1 MAITATDVKKL
12 RDTTGAGMMDAK
24 KALTEAEGDFDKA
37 IEILR
42 ISGQAKAAKRS
53 DRDAANGLVA
63 AAGNALIQL
72 AAETDFVAKNEE
84 FVALAQDIA
93 QAVND
98 NKAEGLLAAGAL
110 TLWQDRDMSVTD
122 AVSDLAV
129 RIGEK
134 LELKEAAYFDGQV
147 STYLHRRSQDLPP
160 QVGVMVEYEGDDEEF
175 VHGLCLQI
183 AAMSPVYVTR
193 DDVPGRAGRERAP
206 DRRGHRPGG
215 GQARGC
221 PAPDR
226 RGPPQRLLQGQ
237 LPGRPD
243 VGVRRQEDRG
253 CPDEGARDQRL
264 ALRALRRGLLNR
276 LRAARP
282 VTK

>member
-1 MAITATDVKKL
+1 MAITAADVKKL

-24 KALTEAEGDFDKA
+24 KALTEADGDFDKA

-63 AAGNALIQL
+63 AAGSALIQL
-72 AAETDFVAKNEE
+72 AAETDFVAKNED
-84 FVALAQDIA
+84 FMALAQDIA

-98 NKAEGLLAAGAL
+98 NKAEGLLAAGSL
-110 TLWQDRDMSVTD
+110 TLWQDRDLSVVD
-122 AVSDLAV
+122 AVNDLAV

-193 DDVPGRAGRERAP
+193 DDVPAELVENERRIAEATAREEGKPEAALPRIVEGRLNGFFK
-206 DRRGHRPGG
+206 DNCLVD
-215 GQARGC
+215 QMSVS
-221 PAPDR
+221 D
-226 RGPPQRLLQGQ
+226 
-237 LPGRPD
+237 D
-243 VGVRRQEDRG
+243 KKTVGALMKEHGISVSRFVRF
-253 CPDEGARDQRL
+253 
-264 ALRALRRGLLNR
+264 
-276 LRAARP
+276 AAAS
-282 VTK
+282 